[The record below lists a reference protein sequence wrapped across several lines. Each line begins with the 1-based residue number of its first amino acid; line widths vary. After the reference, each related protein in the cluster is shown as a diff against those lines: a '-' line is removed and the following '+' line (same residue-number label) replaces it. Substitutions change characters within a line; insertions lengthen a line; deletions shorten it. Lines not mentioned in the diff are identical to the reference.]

1 MFIWLV
7 VAIINDIF
15 KKTEMNEILYKY
27 RSLENFKNFID
38 IILRNRLFAA
48 KYKDLNDPMEGQ
60 YYYRTGE
67 LNRDVRNK
75 LLEEKG
81 ELRLCSLSRIK
92 NNQLMWSHYT
102 NGHRGVAIGLEIV
115 DTDCTIKPIKYN
127 GLASICNQDFNDQTA
142 IEILS
147 HKLEVWNYEEE
158 VRVFVK
164 CRHFI
169 EIKIKEVTTGL
180 SMSNPDYGMVRDLV
194 EKINPEIKV
203 IKAETFMNY

>member
-1 MFIWLV
+1 
-7 VAIINDIF
+7 
-15 KKTEMNEILYKY
+15 MNEILYKY
-27 RSLENFKNFID
+27 RSLENFKNFVD
-38 IILRNRLFAA
+38 IILRSRLFAA

-92 NNQLMWSHYT
+92 DNQLMWSHYT
-102 NGHRGVAIGLEIV
+102 NGHRGVAIGLRII
-115 DTDCTIKPIKYN
+115 DTDCTIRPIQYN
-127 GLASICNQDFNDQTA
+127 GLASIRNQDFNDQTA

-158 VRVFVK
+158 VRVFVRD
-164 CRHFI
+164 RHFV
-169 EIKIKEVTTGL
+169 EIKIEEVITGL
-180 SMSNPDYGMVRDLV
+180 SMSNADYGMVRDLV
-194 EKINPEIKV
+194 EKINPEIEV
-203 IKAETFMNY
+203 IKAETFMNN